1 MNRKTVIDT
10 LKQQGGFITTGE
22 VKSRGEY
29 EQLRRAIED
38 GTLMRL
44 RKGVYVEMSALA
56 NNMIDVERIVP
67 HGVLCLYSAFAH
79 YGLSTQVPSA
89 TCIAIEDKRKVR
101 LPDYPPIDL
110 YYWKKENLEFGIIKK
125 SISGY
130 DVLITDME
138 RTVCDAVKYRN
149 KIGLDVCGE
158 VIDNYLKKENRNI
171 SLLHEY
177 AQKLRVK
184 NIMTTY
190 LETRLLQ
197 RITPYPLS
205 LDYPLLLPD
214 VPAVELYAYSL
225 ETLIAEKFHA
235 MVDRD
240 ESNSRMK
247 DFFDVY
253 QLFTNHEIDKE
264 LLAEAIVG
272 TFKNRNTPYRENL
285 ALFTDKFATDATRNI
300 WWKAFL
306 KKIRWKEQID
316 FSVVMKCIKE
326 NLQAYWNK
334 ETLG

>member
-1 MNRKTVIDT
+1 MAHLDT
-10 LKQQGGFITTGE
+10 IVQQVSVDIGFG
-22 VKSRGEY
+22 
-29 EQLRRAIED
+29 
-38 GTLMRL
+38 
-44 RKGVYVEMSALA
+44 
-56 NNMIDVERIVP
+56 DVVT
-67 HGVLCLYSAFAH
+67 A
-79 YGLSTQVPSA
+79 
-89 TCIAIEDKRKVR
+89 
-101 LPDYPPIDL
+101 YP
-110 YYWKKENLEFGIIKK
+110 
-125 SISGY
+125 
-130 DVLITDME
+130 
-138 RTVCDAVKYRN
+138 
-149 KIGLDVCGE
+149 
-158 VIDNYLKKENRNI
+158 
-171 SLLHEY
+171 
-177 AQKLRVK
+177 Q
-184 NIMTTY
+184 
-190 LETRLLQ
+190 
-197 RITPYPLS
+197 S